1 MTRPPPNHAVP
12 IWDVY
17 FVSASTFA
25 RRPLFQTERV
35 ARFFLDTILHYR
47 MEGKYRLYEFVI
59 MPDHVHLLLAPV
71 PEVGLERVVQLIQGG
86 FAYRLRKELELN
98 LEVWERDYTDH
109 CVREAEDY
117 DYHAG
122 YIRQDPVRDQLA
134 SAAESYPYGSACPDF
149 ELDSCPPELRPEVL
163 LSA

>member
-12 IWDVY
+12 VWDVY
-17 FVSASTFA
+17 FVTASTFA
-25 RRPLFQTERV
+25 RRPLFQTDRV
-35 ARFFLDTILHYR
+35 ARFFLETIFHYR
-47 MEGKYRLYEFVI
+47 TEGKYRLHEFVV
-59 MPDHVHLLLAPV
+59 MPDHFHLLLAPA
-71 PEVGLERVVQLIQGG
+71 PEVGLERVVQLIEGG

-109 CVREAEDY
+109 RVREAEDY

-122 YIRQDPVRDQLA
+122 YIRQNPVRDQLA
-134 SAAESYPYGSACPDF
+134 LAAEYYPYGSACHDF
-149 ELDSCPPELRPEVL
+149 EVDSCPPELRPEVL